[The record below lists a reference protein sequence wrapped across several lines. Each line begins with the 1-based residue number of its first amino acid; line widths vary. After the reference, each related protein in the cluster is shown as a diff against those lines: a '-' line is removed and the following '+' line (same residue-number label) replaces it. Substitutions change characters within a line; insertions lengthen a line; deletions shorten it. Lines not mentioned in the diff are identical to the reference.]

1 MASRGGG
8 SRSVPLPGAIRTN
21 AFAKTK
27 TTMTQS
33 DRSERGTPSR
43 RAVPPSRG
51 SRRPPDLQAETAVQT
66 IGAILR
72 ERRERAGITLADVE
86 KATRIRQRYLLALE
100 SDEWHLL
107 PGEVVGRGFLRNYA
121 TFLGLDPDPLIQQR
135 RSMVDTNL
143 ARALAN
149 TSLEATLPP
158 PRPVDYRPK
167 DMDLVDIPWSER
179 LSGVTSTLR
188 DWFAPIVTVLLLGL
202 VVLLL
207 LWGGRELGGRLLLV
221 VEELQGRV
229 ASLADTSST
238 APEGS
243 SGVSEQATPF
253 TGTGGAV
260 PGSDPGQPQSA
271 AEPVVV
277 VSTDTPTPEP
287 PTPTPMPPTPTP
299 EPPTPTPVP
308 PTPTWTPTLPPL
320 PTPTPVP
327 VVEQPP
333 TPAPPPVVAPACPDP
348 RAVITAP
355 GVNQVVSGQVPIT
368 GRAVHENFQFYKL
381 EFAPGPEAQEG
392 FAYFDG
398 GSIPVENGLLG
409 TFNSPAVPNGVYTIR
424 LTVVDLSGN
433 FPPPCQVTVTVQ
445 N

>member
-1 MASRGGG
+1 
-8 SRSVPLPGAIRTN
+8 
-21 AFAKTK
+21 
-27 TTMTQS
+27 MTQS

-121 TFLGLDPDPLIQQR
+121 SFLGLDPDPLIQQR

-167 DMDLVDIPWSER
+167 DMDLVDIPWTER

-207 LWGGRELGGRLLLV
+207 LWGGRELGGRLLVV
-221 VEELQGRV
+221 VEEVRGRV
-229 ASLADTSST
+229 ASLAESST
-238 APEGS
+238 ASSPPPATPGDVEPPTGVGGAQVDS
-243 SGVSEQATPF
+243 SGDEPVS
-253 TGTGGAV
+253 G
-260 PGSDPGQPQSA
+260 
-271 AEPVVV
+271 AEPVVL

-287 PTPTPMPPTPTP
+287 PTPTPEPPTPTP

-308 PTPTWTPTLPPL
+308 PTPTPTPTLPPL

-333 TPAPPPVVAPACPDP
+333 TPTPPQVVAPACPDP

-355 GVNQVVSGQVPIT
+355 GVNQVVGGQVPIT

-381 EFAPGPEAQEG
+381 EFAPGPDAQEG

-424 LTVVDLSGN
+424 LTVVDISGN